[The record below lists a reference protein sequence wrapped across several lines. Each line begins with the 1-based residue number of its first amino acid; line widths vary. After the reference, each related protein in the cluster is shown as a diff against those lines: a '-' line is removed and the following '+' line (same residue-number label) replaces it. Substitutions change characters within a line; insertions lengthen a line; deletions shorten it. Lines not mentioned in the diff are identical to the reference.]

1 MRMIFKVSYYV
12 RSNYENKQGKSPL
25 MIRIFLNGE
34 MLNVGSSGIYIDKKL
49 WNNSTNR
56 VKGRGSESLNLN
68 AQLDNISNSLQM
80 IFKKHE
86 FDEDLTLDKIKSIF
100 LGKNKVKTT
109 FVEFYDKYLEDI
121 KAQVGAGKSIALYHK
136 YSAARSHFVNF
147 LHAKYGRKDL
157 MPGELTHLIIHDFE
171 IYLKTVVS
179 LKSNSATKTLK
190 FFKTVVI
197 FAQKCGVMTHDP
209 FLNHHFH
216 LEPVDRG
223 FLTDEEI
230 QRIMQKDF
238 EIPRLEMVRDVFIFS
253 CFCGLAYIDVAHL
266 TQENIITLDNR
277 PWIIINRQKT
287 NVQSNIP
294 LLEVPQM
301 ILDKYKG
308 KTKDNRLLPVLSN
321 QKINA
326 YLKEIADLCGIKK
339 RLSYH
344 LARHTF
350 ATTTTLSK
358 GVPIETVSKMLGH
371 TNIETTQIYARI
383 TNSKIGSDM
392 QGLDKKF
399 VGIEKIYKEVAM

>member
-1 MRMIFKVSYYV
+1 MKMIFKVSYYV

-34 MLNVGSSGIYIDKKL
+34 MLNVGSSGICIDKKL
-49 WNNSTNR
+49 WDSSTSR
-56 VKGRGSESLNLN
+56 MKGRSSESLNLN
-68 AQLDNISNSLQM
+68 AQLDNISSSLQT

-136 YSAARSHFVNF
+136 YSAARKHFVNF
-147 LHAKYGRKDL
+147 LHTKYGRKDL
-157 MPGELTHLIIHDFE
+157 MPGELNHLIIHDFE
-171 IYLKTVVS
+171 IYLRTVVA
-179 LKSNSATKTLK
+179 LKPNSATKTLK

-216 LEPVDRG
+216 LEHVDRG
-223 FLTDEEI
+223 FLTDDEI
-230 QRIMQKDF
+230 RRIMERDF
-238 EIPRLEMVRDVFIFS
+238 DIPRLEAVRDIFIFS

-266 TQENIITLDNR
+266 TLENIVTLDNR
-277 PWIIINRQKT
+277 KWIIINRQKT

-294 LLEVPQM
+294 LMEIPQM
-301 ILDKYKG
+301 IITKYEG
-308 KTKDNRLLPVLSN
+308 KTKDGRLLPVLSN

-344 LARHTF
+344 VARHTF
-350 ATTTTLSK
+350 ATMSLSE
-358 GVPIETVSKMLGH
+358 GVPIESVSKMLGH
-371 TNIETTQIYARI
+371 TNIKTTQIYARI
-383 TNSKIGSDM
+383 TNKKIEQDM
-392 QGLDKKF
+392 MQAADKF
-399 VGIEKIYKEVAM
+399 NGFKEYFKS

>member
-1 MRMIFKVSYYV
+1 MKMIFKVSYYV

-34 MLNVGSSGIYIDKKL
+34 MLNVGSSGICIDKKL
-49 WNNSTNR
+49 WNSSTSR
-56 VKGRGSESLNLN
+56 MKGRSSESLNLN
-68 AQLDNISNSLQM
+68 AQLDNISSSLQT

-136 YSAARSHFVNF
+136 YSAARKHFVNF
-147 LHAKYGRKDL
+147 LHTKYGRKDL

-171 IYLKTVVS
+171 IYLRTVVA
-179 LKSNSATKTLK
+179 LKPNSATKTLK

-216 LEPVDRG
+216 LEHVDRG
-223 FLTDEEI
+223 FLTDDEI
-230 QRIMQKDF
+230 RRIMERDF
-238 EIPRLEMVRDVFIFS
+238 DIPRLEAVRDIFIFS

-266 TQENIITLDNR
+266 TRENIVTLDNR
-277 PWIIINRQKT
+277 KWIIINRQKT

-294 LLEVPQM
+294 LMEIPQM
-301 ILDKYKG
+301 IITKYEG
-308 KTKDNRLLPVLSN
+308 KTKDGRLLPVLSN

-350 ATTTTLSK
+350 ATMSLSK
-358 GVPIETVSKMLGH
+358 GVPIESVSKMLGH
-371 TNIETTQIYARI
+371 TNIKTTQIYARI
-383 TNSKIGSDM
+383 TN
-392 QGLDKKF
+392 KKLSR
-399 VGIEKIYKEVAM
+399 I

>member
-294 LLEVPQM
+294 LLEIPQM

-344 LARHTF
+344 CFRHTF
-350 ATTTTLSK
+350 ATLQLAEGTD
-358 GVPIETVSKMLGH
+358 IYTVSKLLTH
-371 TNIETTQIYARI
+371 SNLATTQVYADVVDELKRDAAERI
-383 TNSKIGSDM
+383 SLKMPTKAESD
-392 QGLDKKF
+392 QT
-399 VGIEKIYKEVAM
+399 

>member
-1 MRMIFKVSYYV
+1 MKMIFKVSYYV

-34 MLNVGSSGIYIDKKL
+34 MLNVGSSGICIDKKL
-49 WNNSTNR
+49 WDSSTSR
-56 VKGRGSESLNLN
+56 MKGRSSESLNLN
-68 AQLDNISNSLQM
+68 AQLDNISSSLQT

-136 YSAARSHFVNF
+136 YSAARKHFVNF
-147 LHAKYGRKDL
+147 LHTKYGRKDL
-157 MPGELTHLIIHDFE
+157 MPGELNHLIIHDFE
-171 IYLKTVVS
+171 IYLRTVVA
-179 LKSNSATKTLK
+179 LKPNSATKTLK

-216 LEPVDRG
+216 LEHVDRG
-223 FLTDEEI
+223 FLTDDEI
-230 QRIMQKDF
+230 RRIMERDF
-238 EIPRLEMVRDVFIFS
+238 DIPRLEAVRDIFIFS
-253 CFCGLAYIDVAHL
+253 CFCGLAYNDVAHL
-266 TQENIITLDNR
+266 TLENIVTLDNR
-277 PWIIINRQKT
+277 KWIIINRQKT

-294 LLEVPQM
+294 LMEIPQM
-301 ILDKYKG
+301 IITKYEG
-308 KTKDNRLLPVLSN
+308 KTKDGRLLPVLSN

-344 LARHTF
+344 VARHTF
-350 ATTTTLSK
+350 ATMSLSE
-358 GVPIETVSKMLGH
+358 GVPIESVSKMLGH
-371 TNIETTQIYARI
+371 TNIKTTQIYARI
-383 TNSKIGSDM
+383 TNKKIEQDM
-392 QGLDKKF
+392 MQAADKF
-399 VGIEKIYKEVAM
+399 NGFKEYFKS

>member
-49 WNNSTNR
+49 WINSTNR

-147 LHAKYGRKDL
+147 LHTKYGRKDL

-277 PWIIINRQKT
+277 LWIIINRQKT

-294 LLEVPQM
+294 LLEIPQM
-301 ILDKYKG
+301 ILNKYKG

-350 ATTTTLSK
+350 ATMLLSK
-358 GVPIETVSKMLGH
+358 GVPIESVSKMLGH
-371 TNIETTQIYARI
+371 TNIKTTQIYARI
-383 TNSKIGSDM
+383 TNKKIEQDM
-392 QGLDKKF
+392 MQVADKF
-399 VGIEKIYKEVAM
+399 DGFNSCFIN

>member
-1 MRMIFKVSYYV
+1 MKMIFKVSYYV

-34 MLNVGSSGIYIDKKL
+34 MLNVGSSGICIDKKL
-49 WNNSTNR
+49 WDSSTSR
-56 VKGRGSESLNLN
+56 MKGRSSESLNLN
-68 AQLDNISNSLQM
+68 AQLDNISSSLQT

-100 LGKNKVKTT
+100 SGKNKVKTT

-136 YSAARSHFVNF
+136 YSAARKHFVNF
-147 LHAKYGRKDL
+147 LHTKYGRKDL

-171 IYLKTVVS
+171 IYLRTVVA
-179 LKSNSATKTLK
+179 LKPNSATKTLK

-216 LEPVDRG
+216 LEHVDRG
-223 FLTDEEI
+223 FLTDDEI
-230 QRIMQKDF
+230 RRIM
-238 EIPRLEMVRDVFIFS
+238 EI
-253 CFCGLAYIDVAHL
+253 
-266 TQENIITLDNR
+266 
-277 PWIIINRQKT
+277 
-287 NVQSNIP
+287 
-294 LLEVPQM
+294 PQM
-301 ILDKYKG
+301 IITKYEG
-308 KTKDNRLLPVLSN
+308 KTKDGRLLPVLSN

-344 LARHTF
+344 TASH
-350 ATTTTLSK
+350 
-358 GVPIETVSKMLGH
+358 
-371 TNIETTQIYARI
+371 N
-383 TNSKIGSDM
+383 KI
-392 QGLDKKF
+392 F
-399 VGIEKIYKEVAM
+399 Y

>member
-68 AQLDNISNSLQM
+68 VQLDNISNSLQM

-197 FAQKCGVMTHDP
+197 FAQKCGMMTHDP

-294 LLEVPQM
+294 LLEIPRM

-308 KTKDNRLLPVLSN
+308 KIKDNRLLPVLSN

-344 LARHTF
+344 TARHTF
-350 ATTTTLSK
+350 ATMLLSK
-358 GVPIETVSKMLGH
+358 GVPIESVSKMLGH
-371 TNIETTQIYARI
+371 TNIKTTQIYARI
-383 TNSKIGSDM
+383 TNKKIEQDM
-392 QGLDKKF
+392 MQVADKF
-399 VGIEKIYKEVAM
+399 DGFRNYFIN